1 MSFLPTS
8 ICRICSRPNTAF
20 EADAVTPTRH
30 FAALLRADAL
40 NANVS
45 RHGVCAMGGLVL
57 SLSLGLL
64 GACENG
70 THPDMSRP
78 VGAVQEPSESARTNS
93 LSEFP
98 VPRLIGRVNDYAN
111 ILTSP
116 EHADLEARLAAYEK
130 ETTHQIVVLTVPSL
144 RTETIESFSLR
155 VANAWKIGRKDL
167 DNGVLVTVAPN
178 DRKARIE
185 LGYGMNRFVS
195 DTTAQQIL
203 ADSMVPQFRAGRFG
217 HGIELGVE
225 RLMEVCRAYKVQ
237 P

>member
-1 MSFLPTS
+1 
-8 ICRICSRPNTAF
+8 
-20 EADAVTPTRH
+20 
-30 FAALLRADAL
+30 
-40 NANVS
+40 
-45 RHGVCAMGGLVL
+45 
-57 SLSLGLL
+57 
-64 GACENG
+64 
-70 THPDMSRP
+70 
-78 VGAVQEPSESARTNS
+78 
-93 LSEFP
+93 
-98 VPRLIGRVNDYAN
+98 
-111 ILTSP
+111 
-116 EHADLEARLAAYEK
+116 
-130 ETTHQIVVLTVPSL
+130 
-144 RTETIESFSLR
+144 